1 MRNSARRRHV
11 GRHGSLAMNLTACLT
26 LLVLSPAALLS
37 QDAPLKP
44 VTVCEVLKDSKLYDG
59 RVVAV
64 LGRFSY
70 RAEGRWMGEDS
81 CRTTVAGESAESP
94 DIIWLSYAP
103 ESAPRMPTGYQVD
116 GAIVAEKMQLVKK
129 HTTLGKFRFGSSDYD
144 RWAVVYGRVRVEPK
158 EAALPPA
165 KKVHHDAPA
174 ELLYAGDGYVMFL
187 RDPSTQ

>member
-1 MRNSARRRHV
+1 
-11 GRHGSLAMNLTACLT
+11 MNLTACLT
-26 LLVLSPAALLS
+26 LLAFAPGALLS

-81 CRTTVAGESAESP
+81 CRTSVAGESAEPS
-94 DIIWLSYAP
+94 DIIWLSYSP
-103 ESAPRMPTGYQVD
+103 ESAPRMPAGYQVD
-116 GAIVAEKMQLVKK
+116 GATAAEKIQLVRK

-144 RWAVVYGRVRVEPK
+144 RWAVVYGRFKVEPK
-158 EAALPPA
+158 DLGTSPPA